1 MSAEITNM
9 PYDHKKYEDF
19 MAKWKKESGYEDG
32 NNKHFCEDGPIDDN
46 KWEKSKSR
54 IMFLLKESYSDFYII
69 RKNPC
74 HGNMDFKKASAKRFW
89 RNMRMSTYIIDEA
102 LANGGNVP
110 SFPDTEKHQND
121 PNDSIAYVNLKKCV
135 EKGKTSSNYYDIRN
149 YVWRDADK
157 LREQIDLINPRIIVC
172 SGTYK
177 YCPDLY
183 DNLKK
188 TAHEKLFL
196 CEKEN
201 RYFIDFWHLSYWI
214 ISANDRHKKLRD
226 IMEYIVKSA

>member
-32 NNKHFCEDGPIDDN
+32 NNKHFCEDGPIDAN

-54 IMFLLKESYSDFYII
+54 IMFLLKESY
-69 RKNPC
+69 N
-74 HGNMDFKKASAKRFW
+74 N
-89 RNMRMSTYIIDEA
+89 
-102 LANGGNVP
+102 
-110 SFPDTEKHQND
+110 
-121 PNDSIAYVNLKKCV
+121 
-135 EKGKTSSNYYDIRN
+135 
-149 YVWRDADK
+149 
-157 LREQIDLINPRIIVC
+157 
-172 SGTYK
+172 
-177 YCPDLY
+177 LY

-196 CEKEN
+196 HEEEN

-214 ISANDRHKKLRD
+214 ISAKVRYKKLRD
-226 IMEYIVKSA
+226 IMEYIVKSATPIVAKISIFTINK